1 MQSGMMA
8 FLPDVLSATVSALLL
23 LAYHAYLFYRV
34 RRNPAYTVQAV
45 NNMARAEWVD
55 SVMKEGKDILAIQ
68 TLRNST
74 MAATFL
80 ASTAILLIIG
90 VLTMTGR
97 GDEMGHSWHA
107 LNVVGGEHG
116 ELFLLKLLVILLDLF
131 AAFFAFSMSIRLFN
145 HVGFMINVPLERK
158 HKVIDVQHVATHL
171 NRAGKYYSIGMRTY
185 YFLVPLI
192 FWLFGPHFLVAAT
205 IGLVLVLYNADRAPK
220 GLREEVLE

>member
-97 GDEMGHSWHA
+97 GGSRRR
-107 LNVVGGEHG
+107 
-116 ELFLLKLLVILLDLF
+116 I
-131 AAFFAFSMSIRLFN
+131 SS
-145 HVGFMINVPLERK
+145 
-158 HKVIDVQHVATHL
+158 
-171 NRAGKYYSIGMRTY
+171 S
-185 YFLVPLI
+185 
-192 FWLFGPHFLVAAT
+192 
-205 IGLVLVLYNADRAPK
+205 
-220 GLREEVLE
+220 